1 MSAKPKLDQ
10 IPKQVK
16 VAKDLL
22 DLLTGAMYVNPF
34 SALREYIQ
42 NSVDA
47 IEDAAATGILATTSQ
62 GRIDISVSP
71 ENRSIVIRDNGVGCA
86 NKEFT
91 ASLTAFGGS
100 DKRGRDRRGFRGIGR
115 LAGLAYCREL
125 AFRGRAAGDSRVFEM
140 VWDCVKLKELL
151 YSDDKDLSLNQ
162 TVHSVVRIRELKA
175 SEFPEH
181 FFEVSLRG
189 IVRYKNDDLLN
200 TTALREYLSQVAP
213 VPFSPE
219 FSFGQD
225 ITNFLSHHLGNQ
237 SFNIYFDS
245 DEEPLFKP
253 HRNTFQ
259 AKADISS
266 HFSKVEFIELPG
278 NHQDIDAVGWIIHHE
293 YLGAISPDQIIG
305 GLRLRLG
312 NIQIGTSDVLRTIFP
327 QPRFNEW
334 CCGEI
339 HILNHKIRPNGRRD
353 NLEFNAHV
361 SNLYDKLR
369 PIGASVARKCRE
381 FSNTRS
387 ALNRFDKECTN
398 SEYLMDLLA
407 EGYFKGTQADK
418 YFSYLDNQESQLME
432 MVAQLGEHLADG
444 ATLKRRLANWRR
456 KRSNSVRKMKR
467 SNLSSL
473 VPKSKIS
480 TYHRVFEAIYDESRD
495 KIEAVSLIRRVA
507 EMARG

>member
-1 MSAKPKLDQ
+1 MSAKPKINQ
-10 IPKQVK
+10 IPKQVR

-22 DLLTGAMYVNPF
+22 DLLTGAMYVIPF

-47 IEDAAATGILATTSQ
+47 IEDAAAVGDLDAVSN
-62 GRIDISVSP
+62 GRIDVSVSP
-71 ENRSIVIRDNGVGCA
+71 ASRSIVIRDNGVGCA
-86 NKEFT
+86 NKEF
-91 ASLTAFGGS
+91 AALLTAFGGS
-100 DKRGRDRRGFRGIGR
+100 DKRGRDRRGFRGVGR

-125 AFRGRAAGDSRVFEM
+125 VFRGRAAGDTRVFEM
-140 VWDCVKLKELL
+140 VWDCVKLKDLL

-162 TVHSVVRIRELKA
+162 IVHSVVRIGELNAAEYPK
-175 SEFPEH
+175 H

-189 IVRYKNDDLLN
+189 VIRYKNDELLDAA
-200 TTALREYLSQVAP
+200 ALREYLSQVAP

-225 ITNFLSHHLGNQ
+225 ISNFLSHHLGSQ

-253 HRNTFQ
+253 HRNTFR
-259 AKADISS
+259 AKGEISS
-266 HFSKVEFIELPG
+266 HFTGIEFIEIPG
-278 NHQDIDAVGWIIHHE
+278 IHQEIDAVGWIIHHE
-293 YLGAISPDQIIG
+293 YLGAIIADQIIG
-305 GLRLRLG
+305 GLRLRSG
-312 NIQIGTSDVLRTIFP
+312 NIQIGTGDVLRTIFP

-369 PIGASVARKCRE
+369 PVSANVARKCRD

-387 ALNRFDKECTN
+387 MLNRFDKSCAD
-398 SEYLMDLLA
+398 SEHLMGLLA
-407 EGYFKGTQADK
+407 EGYFSHAQADK
-418 YFSYLDNQESQLME
+418 YSDYLQEQEELLSE
-432 MVAQLGEHLADG
+432 MAVTLQAQLADG
-444 ATLKRRLANWRR
+444 DVLKKRMANWRR
-456 KRSNSVRKMKR
+456 KRSR
-467 SNLSSL
+467 SLRNMQEGENRPSL
-473 VPKSKIS
+473 PKSKAAA
-480 TYHRVFEAIYDESRD
+480 YHRVFEAIYDELRD
-495 KIEAVSLIRRVA
+495 KGEAASVIRRVA
-507 EMARG
+507 DMASR